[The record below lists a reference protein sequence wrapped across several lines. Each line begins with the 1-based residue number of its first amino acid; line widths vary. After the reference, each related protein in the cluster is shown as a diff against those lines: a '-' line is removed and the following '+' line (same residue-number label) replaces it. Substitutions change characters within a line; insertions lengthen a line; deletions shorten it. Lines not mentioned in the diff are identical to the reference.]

1 MARSAR
7 ARRSRRRSRRRSSG
21 GGTLRWLS
29 LAALAGLVVG
39 GILVLRSLGY
49 IPDLNLAPA
58 GSNTDLSS
66 SRLRG
71 SDGVRLP
78 ETTPPD
84 WWWTRIVVD
93 EGVAAPTSGEL
104 GDGGQYSRV
113 LIPTDVLFE
122 RDSMTVS
129 EGASSALRDIAATV
143 TSPDVEVI
151 VVCHSSRDGALDDRK
166 PLSEARAREVASILE
181 TLLLR
186 PEGSVERIGMGDEQP
201 LSGIDQTTESGLAL
215 NRRCEVFIGIDA

>member
-1 MARSAR
+1 M
-7 ARRSRRRSRRRSSG
+7 
-21 GGTLRWLS
+21 S
-29 LAALAGLVVG
+29 LAALVVVIVG

-49 IPDLNLAPA
+49 VPDLNLAPA
-58 GSNTDLSS
+58 GSNTELSS

-84 WWWTRIVVD
+84 WWWTRVVVD
-93 EGVAAPTSGEL
+93 EGVAAPTSAEL
-104 GDGGQYSRV
+104 GDGRQYSRV

-122 RDSMTVS
+122 PDSSTVS
-129 EGASSALRDIAATV
+129 EGASSALRDIAATI
-143 TSPDVEVI
+143 TSPEMEVI
-151 VVCHSSRDGALDDRK
+151 VVCHSSRDGSVEERK

-186 PEGSVERIGMGDEQP
+186 PEGSIERIGMGDEQP
-201 LSGIDQTTESGLAL
+201 LPGIDQTTESGLAL
-215 NRRCEVFIGIDA
+215 NRRCEVFIGIDG

>member
-1 MARSAR
+1 
-7 ARRSRRRSRRRSSG
+7 
-21 GGTLRWLS
+21 LS
-29 LAALAGLVVG
+29 LAALVVVIVG

-49 IPDLNLAPA
+49 VPDLNLAPA
-58 GSNTDLSS
+58 GSNTELSS

-84 WWWTRIVVD
+84 WWWTRVVVD
-93 EGVAAPTSGEL
+93 EGVAAPTSAEL
-104 GDGGQYSRV
+104 GDGRQYSRV

-122 RDSMTVS
+122 PDSSTVS
-129 EGASSALRDIAATV
+129 EGASSALRDIAATI
-143 TSPDVEVI
+143 TSPEMEVI
-151 VVCHSSRDGALDDRK
+151 VVCHSSRDGSVEERK

-186 PEGSVERIGMGDEQP
+186 PEGSIERIGMGDEQP
-201 LSGIDQTTESGLAL
+201 LPGIDQTTESGLAL
-215 NRRCEVFIGIDA
+215 NRRCEVFIGIDG

>member
-1 MARSAR
+1 M
-7 ARRSRRRSRRRSSG
+7 
-21 GGTLRWLS
+21 S
-29 LAALAGLVVG
+29 LAALVVVIVG

-49 IPDLNLAPA
+49 VPDLNLAPA
-58 GSNTDLSS
+58 GSNTELSS

-84 WWWTRIVVD
+84 WWWTRVVVD
-93 EGVAAPTSGEL
+93 EGVAAPTSAEL
-104 GDGGQYSRV
+104 GDGRQYSRV

-122 RDSMTVS
+122 PDSSTVS
-129 EGASSALRDIAATV
+129 EGASSALRDIAATI
-143 TSPDVEVI
+143 TSPEMEVI
-151 VVCHSSRDGALDDRK
+151 VVCHSSRDGAVEERK

-186 PEGSVERIGMGDEQP
+186 PEGSIERIGMGDEQP
-201 LSGIDQTTESGLAL
+201 LPGIDQTTESGLAL
-215 NRRCEVFIGIDA
+215 NRRCEVFIGIDG